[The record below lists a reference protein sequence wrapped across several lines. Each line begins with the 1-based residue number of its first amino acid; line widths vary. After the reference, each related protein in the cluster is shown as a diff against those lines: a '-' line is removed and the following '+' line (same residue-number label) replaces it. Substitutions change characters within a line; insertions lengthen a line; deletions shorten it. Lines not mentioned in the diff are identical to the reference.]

1 MASPHKQV
9 NFEPEYSSYR
19 PPAYDPFDT
28 NSPQL
33 DAKFDAAT
41 IASRATSG
49 VVAYQKPTT
58 LNALGETEAE
68 EMASSYRS
76 APSVYSHNS
85 TQDGGLSR
93 QTSSASQ
100 ARRNMTSPRP
110 NLGDVEE
117 EYTPYSD
124 QGKNIRTDD
133 DDNPLVQNAADMGR
147 SDKKKAMD
155 DLGTIL
161 RFMY

>member
-41 IASRATSG
+41 IASHATSG

-85 TQDGGLSR
+85 TQDGRLSR